1 VPRFFG
7 LTPNDKD
14 LYLEQIFALVY
25 HLGFT
30 YKDAYSC
37 PVWQRFWFI
46 GRLKKEFEEA
56 KQQQSQAYSTSQRN
70 TSGGRSFRKSF
81 G

>member
-1 VPRFFG
+1 
-7 LTPNDKD
+7 
-14 LYLEQIFALVY
+14 LEQIFALVY

-30 YKDAYSC
+30 YQDAYSC

-46 GRLKKEFEEA
+46 GRLKKELEEA
-56 KQQQSQAYSTSQRN
+56 RNQQSQGYSSSQRN